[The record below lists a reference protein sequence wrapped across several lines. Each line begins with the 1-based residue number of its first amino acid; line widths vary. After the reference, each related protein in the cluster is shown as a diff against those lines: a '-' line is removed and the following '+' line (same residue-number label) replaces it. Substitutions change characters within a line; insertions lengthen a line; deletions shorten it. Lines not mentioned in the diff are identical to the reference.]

1 MQGIPMRR
9 PKFDPTFKAP
19 KAIKEDSPHR
29 LSGGRWTAMA
39 SLYLRTHPMCAVCG
53 HLAHEVHHI
62 LSRRYRPDLMYV
74 WDNLQGL
81 CKECHREHHDKEHRR
96 EAM

>member
-1 MQGIPMRR
+1 MRGIPMPR

-19 KAIKEDSPHR
+19 KAIKEDPLHR

-53 HLAHEVHHI
+53 MLAHEVHHI
-62 LSRRYRPDLMYV
+62 LSRRDRPDLMYV
-74 WDNLQGL
+74 WTNLQGL
-81 CKECHREHHDKEHRR
+81 CKECHRAHHDQEHRR
-96 EAM
+96 GG

>member
-1 MQGIPMRR
+1 MQGIPMPR
-9 PKFDPTFKAP
+9 PKFDPTYKAP
-19 KAIKEDSPHR
+19 KAIKEDAPHR

-81 CKECHREHHDKEHRR
+81 CKECHREHHDQEHRR
-96 EAM
+96 GG